1 MLQTANPH
9 RWPISE
15 ALTPKRGVRAA
26 GRHRSEYKNR
36 RLCFHGLGKRPST
49 IELPEQF
56 DLTGTFRK
64 SREVQLLREQ

>member
-26 GRHRSEYKNR
+26 VD
-36 RLCFHGLGKRPST
+36 
-49 IELPEQF
+49 IEASIK
-56 DLTGTFRK
+56 TGACVFTA
-64 SREVQLLREQ
+64 